1 MFVRFF
7 FRIAPWWV
15 YGLASFWLSPVFG
28 SMVMDSVAKYAQIQQ
43 MQDAPPP
50 APMLAHEWGVTRTLD
65 AQGEVAI
72 AGQLVGTMYPI
83 RSGNDKYVVMEIVPS
98 GGSTT
103 PRVAFIVAENDAHD
117 ALRALDAAT
126 DETGQT
132 ILRGFVSRSFAD
144 RIQVTSALGQG
155 RTPVVGTLIV
165 VDPFFGERNAAL
177 SDAKTTEII
186 GVAIGLFWLVA
197 LNGAM
202 IVKFR
207 ASRRRKA
214 PRRKPRVPVAKPM
227 PVVAK
232 GAKQTPKPA
241 QADPFQGQADPFR
254 DGPII
259 TYGRKI

>member
-1 MFVRFF
+1 MLVRFF
-7 FRIAPWWV
+7 LRIAPWWV
-15 YGLASFWLSPVFG
+15 FGLASFWLSPIFG
-28 SMVMDSVAKYAQIQQ
+28 GMVMESIAKYAQIQH

-50 APMLAHEWGVTRTLD
+50 APMLLHEWGATQASDALD
-65 AQGEVAI
+65 EVAI

-103 PRVAFIVAENDAHD
+103 PRVAFIVAENEAHN

-144 RIQVTSALGQG
+144 RIQVTSALGLS
-155 RTPVVGTLIV
+155 RTPVVGTLII
-165 VDPFFGERNAAL
+165 VDPFFGERDAAL
-177 SDAKTTEII
+177 SDAKNTEGI
-186 GVAIGLFWLVA
+186 GVAIGLFLLLA

-207 ASRRRKA
+207 ALRRGKA
-214 PRRKPRVPVAKPM
+214 HRRKPPVPVAKPM

-232 GAKQTPKPA
+232 GAKQPAKPA
-241 QADPFQGQADPFR
+241 QADLFQGKADPFR

-259 TYGRKI
+259 TYGREI